1 MNDRT
6 TLPFIDHDAAA
17 RLPRR
22 QHITAGLAG
31 AALSSLGLP
40 VQAQQG
46 KTVRIVVPFAA
57 GGVQDI
63 LARSISTEFAA
74 ALGQTVIVENR
85 AGAGGTVG
93 TGQVAK
99 MDAYGTAMVM
109 AAASHNIAG
118 SLYNKLAYDPQKD
131 FVPYAHIGNAS
142 YVMMIHPDVPART
155 AAEFIRHAKANPGKM
170 NYATAGVGSATHLAM
185 AYFCG
190 LAGID
195 VVHVPLKATGE
206 AINEVISGRAQAVI
220 AATIGAL
227 AFAKDS
233 RLRLLGVTSLK
244 RSKYLPELPT
254 IAESGLPGYEF
265 DSWFGFLGP
274 AATPAAAANRI
285 NDAVARLLRDPVILE
300 RLDKQGI
307 EPRAMSNADFSRL
320 LAADFQRM
328 AQVVKAS
335 GAKLD

>member
-1 MNDRT
+1 MN
-6 TLPFIDHDAAA
+6 LFDASKSMNPN
-17 RLPRR
+17 RLNRR
-22 QHITAGLAG
+22 ELMTRSVAVG
-31 AALSSLGLP
+31 ALSSLGWA
-40 VQAQQG
+40 VHAQPG
-46 KTVRIVVPFAA
+46 KPVRIVVPFAP

-63 LARSISTEFAA
+63 LARSISNELAA

-99 MDAYGTAMVM
+99 MDADGSVMVM

-118 SLYNKLAYDPQKD
+118 SLYTRLAYDPQKD
-131 FVPYAHIGNAS
+131 FVPYAHIGSAS
-142 YVMMIHPDVPART
+142 YVLMVHPDVPAKN

-170 NYATAGVGSATHLAM
+170 NYATAGMGSATHLAM

-220 AATIGAL
+220 AASIGAL
-227 AFAKDS
+227 AFARDT

-244 RSKYLPELPT
+244 RSKHIPELPT

-265 DSWFGFLGP
+265 DSWFGLLGP
-274 AATPAAAANRI
+274 AATPAAAASRI
-285 NDAVARLLRDPVILE
+285 NDAVAKLLKDPAILE

-307 EPRAMSNADFSRL
+307 EPRAISNGDFAKL
-320 LAADFQRM
+320 LAADYQRM
-328 AQVVKAS
+328 AQVVKTS
-335 GAKLD
+335 GAKLE